1 MYKDK
6 LYIVYLIISIVSILF
21 VIISLNDLLFGNQV
35 LMKLITLKSVGNWQ
49 YWILIASIIVFSY
62 FAYMSYSVLNDMS
75 KFKKLLKSSS
85 KKTFIENIP
94 DLERISKR
102 LGTRYHD
109 LLTQAKHKWGIRK

>member
-6 LYIVYLIISIVSILF
+6 IYIIYLIITIASLLF
-21 VIISLNDLLFGNQV
+21 FIISLNDLLFRNHA
-35 LMKLITLKSVGNWQ
+35 LMSFITLKSVGNWQ
-49 YWILIASIIVFSY
+49 YWILLASIIVSSY
-62 FAYMSYSVLNDMS
+62 FAYMFYSIINDML

-85 KKTFIENIP
+85 KKTFIANLP

-102 LGTRYHD
+102 LGTRYGN

>member
-1 MYKDK
+1 
-6 LYIVYLIISIVSILF
+6 
-21 VIISLNDLLFGNQV
+21 
-35 LMKLITLKSVGNWQ
+35 
-49 YWILIASIIVFSY
+49 
-62 FAYMSYSVLNDMS
+62 MS

-102 LGTRYHD
+102 LGTHYHD